1 MQQDFGR
8 ETLVRSI
15 GVRPR
20 DVLLVLSVAIAIA
33 AAHLLHAR
41 QGGDL
46 TIQSQL
52 NERFAERPLEAAFEK
67 YPRLRPPLYPMT
79 LWLARRAGLQAPAF
93 QVLVFDAM
101 LVGLALYGRRFLRG
115 VHPGFLVLGF
125 AVAHFNH
132 VNLYQR
138 TAETLFAPLLLA
150 FAVVLWR
157 YQASGRGA
165 GWLGSVASALCLTR
179 HFGLFLTVPLA
190 AAHVVA
196 RRATEP
202 RHRLIHLALVL
213 VLALAPIGYWMWITH
228 EQTGLWTGADRT
240 SPRDL
245 PESVDHW
252 KDLTGVDDHLR
263 LTAKTLMV
271 DFFSPRVYA
280 ALAVVTLPYRP
291 SAVEWA
297 LVAIVVA
304 AGVSAFRA
312 GRRSI
317 SGASP
322 ASPVRMVAE
331 VAAAY
336 LGLTI
341 LLWTVG
347 NNDPIHTR
355 FLFPVYP
362 LLWVLLFHAY
372 DAVKGWSAA
381 WWERLPWQLMY
392 AGFVAVQVARSWR
405 AEALPVR
412 YLW

>member
-1 MQQDFGR
+1 LLPIAGR
-8 ETLVRSI
+8 
-15 GVRPR
+15 R
-20 DVLLVLSVAIAIA
+20 DAVLALWVAAAIA
-33 AAHLLHAR
+33 AAHLLYMR

-46 TIQSQL
+46 TIQAQL
-52 NERFAERPLEAAFEK
+52 NERFAERPLDTAFEK
-67 YPRLRPPLYPMT
+67 YPRLRPPLYPMA
-79 LWLARRAGLQAPAF
+79 LWLARRAGLSAATF
-93 QVLVFDAM
+93 QVLVLDAM
-101 LVGLALYGRRFLRG
+101 LVGLAFYGRRFLRA
-115 VHPGFLVLGF
+115 VHPAYLVLGF

-138 TAETLFAPLLLA
+138 TAETLFAPLLLL
-150 FAVVLWR
+150 FAVLLWR
-157 YQASGRGA
+157 YRATARGVVWVGA
-165 GWLGSVASALCLTR
+165 VASLLCLAR
-179 HFGLFLTVPLA
+179 HFGLYLAVPLA
-190 AAHVVA
+190 AAHVA
-196 RRATEP
+196 IGPATPPRR
-202 RHRLIHLALVL
+202 RLLHLAAVL

-240 SPRDL
+240 QPRDL
-245 PESVDHW
+245 PESVAHW
-252 KDLTGVDDHLR
+252 KDLTGVHDHLR
-263 LTAKTLMV
+263 LAATTLLV
-271 DFFSPRVYA
+271 DSFSPRVYA

-297 LVAIVVA
+297 LVALGLA
-304 AGVSAFRA
+304 AATTAWRA
-312 GRRSI
+312 RRRSR
-317 SGASP
+317 GDPTPASP
-322 ASPVRMVAE
+322 ARTVAE

-341 LLWTVG
+341 LIWTVG

-381 WWERLPWQLMY
+381 WWERLPWQLLY

>member
-1 MQQDFGR
+1 MRFP
-8 ETLVRSI
+8 
-15 GVRPR
+15 PR
-20 DVLLVLSVAIAIA
+20 DVRLAVSVALAIA
-33 AAHLLHAR
+33 AAHLLYAR

-52 NERFAERPLEAAFEK
+52 NERFAERSLEAAFDK

-79 LWLARRAGLQAPAF
+79 LWLARRAGLPAPAF

-101 LVGLALYGRRFLRG
+101 LVGLAFYARRFLRY
-115 VHPGFLVLGF
+115 VPPEFLVLGF

-132 VNLYQR
+132 ANLYQR

-150 FAVVLWR
+150 FALVLWR
-157 YQASGRGA
+157 YQGSGRGA
-165 GWLGSVASALCLTR
+165 GWLGTVASALCLTR
-179 HFGLFLTVPLA
+179 HFGLYLALPLA
-190 AAHVVA
+190 AVHVVA

-202 RHRLIHLALVL
+202 RRRLIHVVLVL

-240 SPRDL
+240 QARDL

-252 KDLTGVDDHLR
+252 KDLTGVDDHVR
-263 LTAKTLMV
+263 LTAKTLLV

-291 SAVEWA
+291 TVVEWA
-297 LVAIVVA
+297 LVVIALA
-304 AGVSAFRA
+304 AGASALRA
-312 GRRSI
+312 GRRSGWR
-317 SGASP
+317 SNGAPGSP
-322 ASPVRMVAE
+322 ARLVTE
-331 VAAAY
+331 VAGSY

-372 DAVKGWSAA
+372 DAVKGWSGV

-392 AGFVAVQVARSWR
+392 AGFFVVQVARSWR

>member
-1 MQQDFGR
+1 M
-8 ETLVRSI
+8 
-15 GVRPR
+15 
-20 DVLLVLSVAIAIA
+20 LLAVSVALAIA
-33 AAHLLHAR
+33 AAHLLYMR

-52 NERFAERPLEAAFEK
+52 NERFAERPLQVAFEK
-67 YPRLRPPLYPMT
+67 YPRLRPPLYPMA
-79 LWLARRAGLQAPAF
+79 LWAARRLGLDPPAF

-101 LVGLALYGRRFLRG
+101 LLGLGLYGRRFLRN
-115 VHPGFLVLGF
+115 VHPAFLVLGF

-157 YQASGRGA
+157 YQVSAKGA

-179 HFGLFLTVPLA
+179 HFGLYLAVPLA
-190 AAHVVA
+190 VAHVVA

-202 RHRLIHLALVL
+202 RRRLIHVAL
-213 VLALAPIGYWMWITH
+213 VLALALGPIGYWMWITH
-228 EQTGLWTGADRT
+228 EQTGLWTGAERT
-240 SPRDL
+240 RPRDL

-263 LTAKTLMV
+263 LTATTLMV

-297 LVAIVVA
+297 LAAIALA
-304 AGVSAFRA
+304 AGGSAFRA
-312 GRRSI
+312 GRRSGWRRDA
-317 SGASP
+317 SSASP
-322 ASPVRMVAE
+322 ARTLGE

-336 LGLTI
+336 FGLTI
-341 LLWTVG
+341 ILWTVG

-372 DAVKGWSAA
+372 DAVKGWPTAR
-381 WWERLPWQLMY
+381 WERLPWQVMY

>member
-1 MQQDFGR
+1 
-8 ETLVRSI
+8 
-15 GVRPR
+15 
-20 DVLLVLSVAIAIA
+20 
-33 AAHLLHAR
+33 
-41 QGGDL
+41 
-46 TIQSQL
+46 
-52 NERFAERPLEAAFEK
+52 
-67 YPRLRPPLYPMT
+67 MT
-79 LWLARRAGLQAPAF
+79 LWLARRAGLSAPAF

-132 VNLYQR
+132 ANLYQR

-157 YQASGRGA
+157 YEVSGEGA
-165 GWLGSVASALCLTR
+165 GWLGTMASALCLTR
-179 HFGLFLTVPLA
+179 HFGLYLAVPLA
-190 AAHVVA
+190 AVHVAA

-202 RHRLIHLALVL
+202 RRRLIHTALVL

-240 SPRDL
+240 RPRDL

-252 KDLTGVDDHLR
+252 KELTGVDDHLR
-263 LTAKTLMV
+263 LTATTLMV

-280 ALAVVTLPYRP
+280 ALAVVTVPYRP

-297 LVAIVVA
+297 LVAIGLA
-304 AGVSAFRA
+304 AGVSAVRV
-312 GRRSI
+312 GRRSRDP
-317 SGASP
+317 SPPSP
-322 ASPVRMVAE
+322 ARMVAE

-372 DAVKGWSAA
+372 DAVKEGSAA
-381 WWERLPWQLMY
+381 WWERLPWQLLY
-392 AGFVAVQVARSWR
+392 AGFVVVQMMRSWR

>member
-1 MQQDFGR
+1 MLAIGGR
-8 ETLVRSI
+8 
-15 GVRPR
+15 R
-20 DVLLVLSVAIAIA
+20 DVVLAVCVAIAIA
-33 AAHLLHAR
+33 AAHLLYGR

-52 NERFAERPLEAAFEK
+52 NERFAERPLGAAFEK

-79 LWLARRAGLQAPAF
+79 LWLARRAGLPAPAF

-101 LVGLALYGRRFLRG
+101 LVGLALYGRRFLRA

-138 TAETLFAPLLLA
+138 TAETLFAPLLLV

-157 YQASGRGA
+157 YQSSGRGA
-165 GWLGSVASALCLTR
+165 GWLGTVASALCLTR
-179 HFGLFLTVPLA
+179 HFGLYLAVPLA
-190 AAHVVA
+190 AAHIVA

-202 RHRLIHLALVL
+202 RRRLIHLALVL
-213 VLALAPIGYWMWITH
+213 VVALAPIGYWMWITH

-240 SPRDL
+240 TPRDL

-297 LVAIVVA
+297 LLAIGLA

-317 SGASP
+317 DDASP

-336 LGLTI
+336 FGLTI

-355 FLFPVYP
+355 FLFPAYP

>member
-1 MQQDFGR
+1 M
-8 ETLVRSI
+8 RSI
-15 GVRPR
+15 RVRPR
-20 DVLLVLSVAIAIA
+20 DVLLVLSVALAIA

-46 TIQSQL
+46 TIQAQL
-52 NERFAERPLEAAFEK
+52 NERFAERPLDAAFEK
-67 YPRLRPPLYPMT
+67 YPRLRPPLYPMA
-79 LWLARRAGLQAPAF
+79 LWLAQRAGLSAPAF
-93 QVLVFDAM
+93 QLLVFDTM
-101 LVGLALYGRRFLRG
+101 LVGLALYGRRFLRA

-132 VNLYQR
+132 VNFYQR
-138 TAETLFAPLLLA
+138 TAETLFAPLLLV

-165 GWLGSVASALCLTR
+165 GWLGAVASALCLTR
-179 HFGLFLTVPLA
+179 HFGLYLAVPLA
-190 AAHVVA
+190 AVHVAA

-202 RHRLIHLALVL
+202 RRRLVHAALVL

-228 EQTGLWTGADRT
+228 EQTGLWTGADRMR
-240 SPRDL
+240 PRDL

-252 KDLTGVDDHLR
+252 KDLNGVDDHLR
-263 LTAKTLMV
+263 LTATTLLV

-280 ALAVVTLPYRP
+280 ALSVVTLPYRP

-297 LVAIVVA
+297 LVVIGLA
-304 AGVSAFRA
+304 AGVSAVRVA
-312 GRRSI
+312 RREGGSSRDI
-317 SGASP
+317 PPPSP
-322 ASPVRMVAE
+322 ARMVAE
-331 VAAAY
+331 VAASY
-336 LGLTI
+336 LVLTI

-362 LLWVLLFHAY
+362 LLWLLVFHAY

-381 WWERLPWQLMY
+381 WWERLPWHLLY

>member
-1 MQQDFGR
+1 M
-8 ETLVRSI
+8 
-15 GVRPR
+15 
-20 DVLLVLSVAIAIA
+20 LLALSVALAIA
-33 AAHLLHAR
+33 AAHLLYMR

-67 YPRLRPPLYPMT
+67 YPRLRPPLYPMA
-79 LWLARRAGLQAPAF
+79 LWAARRVGLDAPAF

-101 LVGLALYGRRFLRG
+101 LAGLALYGRRFLRG

-132 VNLYQR
+132 ANLYQR

-157 YQASGRGA
+157 YHVSGRGA
-165 GWLGSVASALCLTR
+165 GWLGTLASALCLTR
-179 HFGLFLTVPLA
+179 HFGLYLAVPLA

-202 RHRLIHLALVL
+202 RRRLIHVPLVL

-228 EQTGLWTGADRT
+228 EQTGEWTGADRT
-240 SPRDL
+240 RPRDL

-252 KDLTGVDDHLR
+252 KDLTGVDDHVR
-263 LTAKTLMV
+263 LTAKTLLV

-297 LVAIVVA
+297 LVAIGLA

-312 GRRSI
+312 GRRSGWR
-317 SGASP
+317 SDASP
-322 ASPVRMVAE
+322 ASPARMVAE

-341 LLWTVG
+341 VLWTVG

-392 AGFVAVQVARSWR
+392 VGVVAVQVTRSWR

>member
-1 MQQDFGR
+1 
-8 ETLVRSI
+8 
-15 GVRPR
+15 
-20 DVLLVLSVAIAIA
+20 VLLAASVAVAIA
-33 AAHLLHAR
+33 AAHLLYMR

-46 TIQSQL
+46 TVQSQL
-52 NERFAERPLEAAFEK
+52 NERFAERPLESAFEK
-67 YPRLRPPLYPMT
+67 YPRLRPPLYPMA
-79 LWLARRAGLQAPAF
+79 LWLARRAGLQAPVF
-93 QVLVFDAM
+93 QVLAFDAL
-101 LVGLALYGRRFLRG
+101 LVGLGLYGRRFLGR
-115 VHPGFLVLGF
+115 VHPAFLVLGF

-150 FAVVLWR
+150 FTVILWR
-157 YQASGRGA
+157 YHRSGRGA
-165 GWLGSVASALCLTR
+165 GWLGTVASALCLTR
-179 HFGLFLTVPLA
+179 HFGLYLAVPLA
-190 AAHVVA
+190 AAHVAA

-202 RHRLIHLALVL
+202 RRRLIHTALVL
-213 VLALAPIGYWMWITH
+213 VLALAPIGHWMWITH

-240 SPRDL
+240 RPRDL

-263 LTAKTLMV
+263 LTAKTLIV

-291 SAVEWA
+291 TAVEWA
-297 LVAIVVA
+297 LMATAVV
-304 AGVSAFRA
+304 AGVSAWRA
-312 GRRSI
+312 GRRSGWR
-317 SGASP
+317 SGDSP
-322 ASPVRMVAE
+322 ASPAWMLAE

-336 LGLTI
+336 LALTI
-341 LLWTVG
+341 LLWSLG

-381 WWERLPWQLMY
+381 WWERLPWQVMY

>member
-1 MQQDFGR
+1 VW
-8 ETLVRSI
+8 LA
-15 GVRPR
+15 
-20 DVLLVLSVAIAIA
+20 LSVALAIA
-33 AAHLLHAR
+33 AAHLLQAR

-46 TIQSQL
+46 TIQAQL
-52 NERFAERPLEAAFEK
+52 NERFAERPLDAAFEK

-79 LWLARRAGLQAPAF
+79 LWLAQRAGVSPPAF
-93 QVLVFDAM
+93 QLLVLDAM
-101 LVGLALYGRRFLRG
+101 LVGLALYGRRFLRA
-115 VHPGFLVLGF
+115 VPPGFVVLGF

-157 YQASGRGA
+157 YQVSGRGA
-165 GWLGSVASALCLTR
+165 GWLGVVASALCLTR
-179 HFGLFLTVPLA
+179 HFGLYLSVPLA
-190 AAHVVA
+190 AVHVVA

-202 RHRLIHLALVL
+202 RRRLLHAALVL
-213 VLALAPIGYWMWITH
+213 VLALLPIGFWMWITH

-240 SPRDL
+240 RPRDL
-245 PESVDHW
+245 PESVEHW
-252 KDLTGVDDHLR
+252 KELTGVDDHLR
-263 LTAKTLMV
+263 LTATTLVV

-297 LVAIVVA
+297 LVALGLA
-304 AGVSAFRA
+304 AGASAVRVW
-312 GRRSI
+312 RRSN
-317 SGASP
+317 GGVPPRSP
-322 ASPVRMVAE
+322 ARIVAE

-336 LGLTI
+336 FGLTI

-362 LLWVLLFHAY
+362 LLWVLAFHAY

-381 WWERLPWQLMY
+381 RWERLPWHLLY